1 VIGVIGALCLI
12 VVTHLALRRIVID
25 PLKRAV
31 ASLDKIAANDLTIA
45 IPQSGQNEIGQLFDA
60 MRRMQHG
67 LSDTVMNVRSSCD
80 AINTGAR
87 EIAAGNIDLSSR
99 TEEQS
104 ASLEETAAS
113 MEELTSTVR
122 QNADNAQQASKL
134 AATAAD
140 VAQRGGEVVG
150 RAVVT
155 MNAISTSSNRI
166 AEITGMIDGIAFQT
180 NILALN
186 AAVESARAG
195 EHGRGFAV
203 VATEVRTLAQ
213 RSANAAKE
221 IKTLIGTSVHDVQLG
236 NGLVAQAGNTM
247 TEIVDA
253 VQKVASLMNEITAAS
268 IEQSAGIAQVG
279 KAVSQMDQVTQQNAA
294 LVEQAAAAASSL
306 EQQAKQMAD
315 AVAAFQLS

>member
-1 VIGVIGALCLI
+1 
-12 VVTHLALRRIVID
+12 
-25 PLKRAV
+25 
-31 ASLDKIAANDLTIA
+31 
-45 IPQSGQNEIGQLFDA
+45 
-60 MRRMQHG
+60 
-67 LSDTVMNVRSSCD
+67 VMNVRSNCD

-113 MEELTSTVR
+113 MEELTSTVK

-150 RAVVT
+150 RAVAT
-155 MNAISTSSNRI
+155 MNAISTNSNRI

-236 NGLVAQAGNTM
+236 NGLVVQAGNTM

-268 IEQSAGIAQVG
+268 LEQSEGIAQVG

-315 AVAAFQLS
+315 AVAAFQLSE